1 MTHASCNRGNLPDDF
16 FECITTSSA
25 LADSSLTY
33 VKFET
38 SEVETYGT
46 GKAYTRVE
54 KIEVELSL
62 QDFLELFMKEFQ
74 HYGHHI
80 VAAWFLRST
89 KLALFRP
96 FEERQDVLTIIS
108 DFGEAFLVIGKH
120 ETADQFFKRREVN
133 LHGSVCTFLLPVV
146 AEDGGV
152 KHEEVNISVMVSS
165 DIKYNR
171 QSILPLLN
179 VNFAGPKITHL
190 FIVH

>member
-1 MTHASCNRGNLPDDF
+1 MTHTSCNRGILPDDF
-16 FECITTSSA
+16 FECISTSSA

-46 GKAYTRVE
+46 GKNYTRVE
-54 KIEVELSL
+54 KIEV
-62 QDFLELFMKEFQ
+62 QDFLKLFREEFQ

-89 KLALFRP
+89 KLELFRP
-96 FEERQDVLTIIS
+96 FEGRQDVLTIIS

-146 AEDGGV
+146 GEDGGV

-171 QSILPLLN
+171 QFILTLLN
-179 VNFAGPKITHL
+179 VNFAGQKITHL
-190 FIVH
+190 CIVH

>member
-133 LHGSVCTFLLPVV
+133 LQGSVCTFLLPVV
-146 AEDGGV
+146 AEDGG
-152 KHEEVNISVMVSS
+152 
-165 DIKYNR
+165 
-171 QSILPLLN
+171 LN
-179 VNFAGPKITHL
+179 MKK
-190 FIVH
+190 